1 MFTYPY
7 ITLIASYLLVG
18 VVVGFLL
25 ELAIRKFNFEIDNSE
40 RLVMIGLWPFMAV
53 VFAYNFLK
61 AYFKRD

>member
-1 MFTYPY
+1 MFTYSY
-7 ITLIASYLLVG
+7 INLIASYLLVG

-40 RLVMIGLWPFMAV
+40 RFIMIGLWPIMAL

-61 AYFKRD
+61 AYFKKD

>member
-61 AYFKRD
+61 AYFKKD

>member
-18 VVVGFLL
+18 VVVGFLI
-25 ELAIRKFNFEIDNSE
+25 ELAIRKFNYEIDNSE

-53 VFAYNFLK
+53 VFVYNFLK
-61 AYFKRD
+61 GYFKKD

>member
-40 RLVMIGLWPFMAV
+40 RLVMIGLWPLMAV
-53 VFAYNFLK
+53 IFVYNFLK
-61 AYFKRD
+61 GYFKKD

>member
-1 MFTYPY
+1 MFTFPY

-18 VVVGFLL
+18 AIVGFLL

-40 RLVMIGLWPFMAV
+40 RFIMIGLWPLMAV

-61 AYFKRD
+61 SYFKKD

>member
-1 MFTYPY
+1 MFTFPY

-18 VVVGFLL
+18 AIVGFLL

-40 RLVMIGLWPFMAV
+40 RFIMIGLWPIMAF

-61 AYFKRD
+61 GYFKKD

>member
-1 MFTYPY
+1 MFTFPY

-18 VVVGFLL
+18 AIVGFLL

-40 RLVMIGLWPFMAV
+40 RFIMIGLWPLMAF

-61 AYFKRD
+61 GYSKKD

>member
-53 VFAYNFLK
+53 VFVYNFLK
-61 AYFKRD
+61 GYFKKD

>member
-25 ELAIRKFNFEIDNSE
+25 ELAIRKFDFEIDNSE
-40 RLVMIGLWPFMAV
+40 RIIMIGLWPFMAF

-61 AYFKRD
+61 AYFKKD

>member
-61 AYFKRD
+61 GYFKKD

>member
-7 ITLIASYLLVG
+7 ITIIASYLLVG

-25 ELAIRKFNFEIDNSE
+25 ELAIRKFNFKIDNSE
-40 RLVMIGLWPFMAV
+40 RLIMIGLWPFMAL

-61 AYFKRD
+61 AYFKKD

>member
-7 ITLIASYLLVG
+7 MTLIASYLLVG

-40 RLVMIGLWPFMAV
+40 RFIMIGLWPFMAL
-53 VFAYNFLK
+53 VFVYNFLK
-61 AYFKRD
+61 GYFKKD

>member
-1 MFTYPY
+1 MFTFPY

-18 VVVGFLL
+18 AIVGFLL

-40 RLVMIGLWPFMAV
+40 RFIMIGLWPIMAL

-61 AYFKRD
+61 AYFKKD

>member
-1 MFTYPY
+1 MFTFPY

-25 ELAIRKFNFEIDNSE
+25 ELAIRKFNFKIDNSE
-40 RLVMIGLWPFMAV
+40 RLIMIGLWPFMAL

-61 AYFKRD
+61 AYFKKD

>member
-53 VFAYNFLK
+53 IFVYNFLK
-61 AYFKRD
+61 GYFKKD